1 MTNPHIMLDLETLDI
16 SPTSVVV
23 SIGAVAFDL
32 ENPILGQTLYL
43 ELSNDLDSQQK
54 RGCTI
59 SAETVVWWMQ
69 QDWAARNVFGKT
81 SADDSS
87 RVSTHEALEL
97 FSQFITDNGGNKAR
111 IWGNGADFDNV
122 ILGHLYSVYGMPRPW
137 SYARNR
143 CFRTIKNEHAG
154 SDKFVRHGTHHHA
167 LDDAISQAKH
177 LQEIMACGRFR

>member
-1 MTNPHIMLDLETLDI
+1 MSNHHIMLDLETLDT

-43 ELSNDLDSQQK
+43 ELSNDLAAQQK

-59 SAETVVWWMQ
+59 SADTVVWWMQ
-69 QDWAARNVFGKT
+69 QNLAARNVFEKKH
-81 SADDSS
+81 ADDTS

-111 IWGNGADFDNV
+111 IWGNGADFDNI
-122 ILGHLYSVYGMPRPW
+122 ILGNLYSVYGMPRPW
-137 SYARNR
+137 SYSRNR
-143 CFRTIKNEHAG
+143 CFRTVKNEHIG
-154 SDKFVRHGTHHHA
+154 PDKFERHGTHHHA
-167 LDDAISQAKH
+167 LHDAITQTKH
-177 LQEIMACGRFR
+177 LQEIMAWKRSR